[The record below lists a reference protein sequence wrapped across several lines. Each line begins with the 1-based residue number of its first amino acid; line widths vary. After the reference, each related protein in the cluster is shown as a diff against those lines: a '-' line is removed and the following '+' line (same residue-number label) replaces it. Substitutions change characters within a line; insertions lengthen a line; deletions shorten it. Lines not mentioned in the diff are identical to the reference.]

1 MRAKNVQ
8 HAEYEILKG
17 MAGTYFDKLEID
29 FYSLCGGDPF
39 GDGDGNYKDKHARDR
54 FAKAMRNVRG
64 FMLSKLV
71 TRLKYLP
78 KDHVDYGL
86 TLEEL
91 KEELING

>member
-1 MRAKNVQ
+1 MRAANIP

-17 MAGTYFDKLEID
+17 LCTTNFDKLDID

-39 GDGDGNYKDKHARDR
+39 GDGNGNYEDEHARNR
-54 FAKAMRNVRG
+54 FAKAIRNIRG
-64 FMLSKLV
+64 IIINKLA

-78 KDHVDYGL
+78 KDHTDYGL

-91 KEELING
+91 KEELKE